1 MLFQKFQLQ
10 RYSAMPIFRYHCP
23 GCGAD
28 FELLL
33 SRFDSPAECPK
44 CGMTELEKQPSL
56 IGAIAAGN
64 SGNKCSMTDN
74 CPAAGHCCGGSCGCG
89 KH

>member
-1 MLFQKFQLQ
+1 MEKFQLQ
-10 RYSAMPIFRYHCP
+10 RFSVMPIFRYHCP

-33 SRFDSPAECPK
+33 SRFDSPAECPE
-44 CGMTELEKQPSL
+44 CGETELEKQPSL
-56 IGAIAAGN
+56 IGSIADGK
-64 SGNKCSMTDN
+64 SKTHCGMMEQ
-74 CPAAGHCCGGSCGCG
+74 CPSAGHCCSGSCGCG